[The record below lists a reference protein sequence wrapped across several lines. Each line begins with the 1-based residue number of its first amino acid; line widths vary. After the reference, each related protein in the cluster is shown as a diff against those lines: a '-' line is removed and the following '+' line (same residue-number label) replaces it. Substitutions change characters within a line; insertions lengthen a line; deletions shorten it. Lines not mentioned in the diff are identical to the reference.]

1 MQYSG
6 YLPGE
11 GPDFSMIK
19 LLVSTQFR
27 TEDRQVI
34 RLLCGRIRYDRDSGK
49 HLLPKEEMKM
59 NNVLPSDLP
68 LNSYI

>member
-1 MQYSG
+1 M
-6 YLPGE
+6 
-11 GPDFSMIK
+11 MK
-19 LLVSTQFR
+19 LLVSTQFC

-34 RLLCGRIRYDRDSGK
+34 RLLYGRIRYDRDSGK

-68 LNSYI
+68 LSSYI

>member
-1 MQYSG
+1 
-6 YLPGE
+6 
-11 GPDFSMIK
+11 MIK

-68 LNSYI
+68 LNSYV

>member
-1 MQYSG
+1 M
-6 YLPGE
+6 
-11 GPDFSMIK
+11 MK
-19 LLVSTQFR
+19 LLVSTQFC

-68 LNSYI
+68 LSSYI